1 MKKVFI
7 SSGLVL
13 AIVMSFFA
21 VQTTV
26 WAGTIDPTETVT
38 VEGTVVS
45 FHDPIGI
52 VLEEATV
59 DGVDVGSVTVGGIGP
74 VWFWVE
80 QEAIP
85 EFDDY
90 VKIEAYVVELSDD
103 TSTFIACSITITIEE
118 GSEVT
123 ITLRNDDGS
132 PVWNN
137 RPSATTTTLSAIA
150 VDGICDGC
158 PGCPGCDECEP
169 NKYLHLEPG
178 PHGNGPN
185 SDE

>member
-26 WAGTIDPTETVT
+26 WAGTIDPTNTIT

-45 FHDPIGI
+45 LHDPSGI
-52 VLEEATV
+52 VLVGAIV
-59 DGVDVGSVTVGGIGP
+59 DGVYIGSVTVGGIGP

-80 QEAIP
+80 QLAIP
-85 EFDDY
+85 AVDDY
-90 VKIEAYVVELSDD
+90 VIIEAYVVELSDD
-103 TSTFIACSITITIEE
+103 TSTLIACYITI
-118 GSEVT
+118 GDVT
-123 ITLRNDDGS
+123 IDLRNDDGS

-137 RPSATTTTLSAIA
+137 KPSIATTTLSATA
-150 VDGICDGC
+150 GGGICDDC
-158 PGCPGCDECEP
+158 PGCPDCDECEP
-169 NKYLHLEPG
+169 KKHLHLEPG
-178 PHGNGPN
+178 PHGNSAN

>member
-1 MKKVFI
+1 MKKAFI
-7 SSGLVL
+7 SSVLVL

-26 WAGTIDPTETVT
+26 WAGTIDPNDTIEVK
-38 VEGTVVS
+38 GTVVS
-45 FHDPIGI
+45 FHDPTGI
-52 VLEEATV
+52 VLENATV
-59 DGVDVGSVTVGGIGP
+59 DDVDVGSVTVGGIGP

-90 VKIEAYVVELSDD
+90 VIIQAYVVELSDD
-103 TSTFIACSITITIEE
+103 TSTLIACSIEFD
-118 GSEVT
+118 GVT
-123 ITLRNDDGS
+123 IILRNDDGS

-137 RPSATTTTLSAIA
+137 KPSATTTTLSATA
-150 VDGICDGC
+150 GDGICDGC
-158 PGCPGCDECEP
+158 PGCPDCNECVP
-169 NKYLHLEPG
+169 NEYLESG

-185 SDE
+185 SDN